1 MHNTITTRAQ
11 LMDALRLAAELEHNL
26 MCQYLFAVYS
36 MRRYPYERFNP
47 YTFEEILTPAELERI
62 RRWQM
67 KITLIARQE
76 MEHLGLALNL
86 LSSIGGT
93 PSFSRPNM
101 PQKIGYYGPADI
113 EMTLTPGNL
122 DTIKRFQNFESPYRL
137 EENFCGIEPDPEHV
151 INQPCA
157 EKWCSQAQTV
167 GRDEMLGALQR
178 PGRLLGAAPHIDLL
192 YGIGFADVQELY
204 ETIARGFETLTQ
216 TLGAGKLFIGDPG
229 NQIYGGPPSPLYG
242 SMNDLNQYGLSL
254 IAVTDLASAQQAIR
268 MIIEQGEGVPARAD
282 YLTNTHF
289 CLFTEIRQGMEAD
302 GGRLAEVCA
311 RPVMKNP
318 MTVIQPDVTAPE
330 EVNLITDEQ
339 TRLVAELSSQSYEVM
354 LLLLLYLYSDQMKN
368 PDQTNALM
376 DAAFFPF
383 MTMFVR
389 PLAEILTEL
398 PAKKEWEQQ
407 VERGEPYRTAGPGF
421 ELAGDVVLFP
431 NLPQTWDLFQE
442 RIDALVTKFRRVT
455 ARRPLPPPAGTLAG
469 VDPIQPRWGWAPLN
483 DPWLNLPTQKAFGVD
498 APEEFR
504 AIYQQRI
511 ELWNKIKNEST
522 EIAPEELE
530 ASLQFPGQSSFAPA
544 AVTPAFDERGVPPPS
559 LPWLRLYY
567 LRQNMERISFD
578 WKTNWMQIG
587 RVS

>member
-1 MHNTITTRAQ
+1 MQNTITTRAQ
-11 LMDALRLAAELEHNL
+11 LMDALRLAAELEHSL

-36 MRRYPYERFNP
+36 MRRYPYERFDP
-47 YTFEEILTPAELERI
+47 YTFAEILTPAELERI

-113 EMTLTPGNL
+113 ELTLTPGNL
-122 DTIKRFQNFESPYRL
+122 DTIKRFQNFEAPFQL
-137 EENFCGIEPDPEHV
+137 EPQFCGIEPDPDHV

-157 EKWCSQAQTV
+157 EKWCAQAEKV
-167 GRDEMLGALQR
+167 SREGMLAALQNR
-178 PGRLLGAAPHIDLL
+178 PRLLQGAPHIDVA
-192 YGIGFADVQELY
+192 YGIPYADVQVLY
-204 ETIARGFETLTQ
+204 EEIAAGFERLSQ
-216 TLGAGKLFIGDPG
+216 QHGDRWLFIGKPE
-229 NQIYGGPPSPLYG
+229 NQIFGGPPSPLYG

-254 IAVTDLASAQQAIR
+254 IAVSDLASARQAIR

-282 YLTNTHF
+282 YLSNTHF

-302 GGRLAEVCA
+302 GNRLAEICA

-318 MTVIQPDVTAPE
+318 MTAIQPDVGVPE
-330 EVNLITDEQ
+330 EVNLIDYEP
-339 TRLVAELSSQSYEVM
+339 TRLVAELSNQSYEVM
-354 LLLLLYLYSDQMKN
+354 LLLLLYLYSDQVKSEEH
-368 PDQTNALM
+368 TNALM

-398 PAKKEWEQQ
+398 PAKKEWEEQ
-407 VERGEPYRTAGPGF
+407 VRRGEPYRTAGPGF
-421 ELAGDVVLFP
+421 ELPGDVVLFP
-431 NLPQTWDLFQE
+431 KLPETWSLFQE
-442 RIDALVTKFRRVT
+442 RIDALVARFRVVT
-455 ARRPLPPPAGTLAG
+455 ARRPLPPPDHSLG
-469 VDPIQPRWGWAPLN
+469 VDPIRPRWGWVPAS
-483 DPWLNLPTQKAFGVD
+483 DPWLRLPTQKEFGPD

-504 AIYQQRI
+504 AIWQQRV

-522 EIAPEELE
+522 EINPAELE
-530 ASLQFPGQSSFAPA
+530 TNVNFVNNSVEQ
-544 AVTPAFDERGVPPPS
+544 TFDERGIPPPS

-578 WKTNWMQIG
+578 WATNWLQIG

>member
-1 MHNTITTRAQ
+1 MQNTITTRAQ
-11 LMDALRLAAELEHNL
+11 LMDALRLAAELEHSL

-36 MRRYPYERFNP
+36 MRRYPYERFDP
-47 YTFEEILTPAELERI
+47 YTFAEVLTPAELERI

-113 EMTLTPGNL
+113 ELTLTPGNL
-122 DTIKRFQNFESPYRL
+122 ETIKRFQNFEAPYQL
-137 EENFCGIEPDPEHV
+137 EQQFCGIEPDPDHI

-157 EKWCSQAQTV
+157 EKWCSQAGTV
-167 GRDEMLGALQR
+167 SRDEMLGALQNR
-178 PGRLLGAAPHIDLL
+178 PPLLSGAPHIDLA
-192 YGIGFADVQELY
+192 YGIPYADVQVLY
-204 ETIARGFETLTQ
+204 EEIARGFETLVK
-216 TLGAGKLFIGDPG
+216 TLGDRALFIGKPE
-229 NQIYGGPPSPLYG
+229 NQIFGGPPSPLYG

-254 IAVTDLASAQQAIR
+254 IQVNDLASARQAIR

-282 YLTNTHF
+282 YLVNTHF
-289 CLFTEIRQGMEAD
+289 CLFTEIRQSMEAD
-302 GGRLAEVCA
+302 GNRLAEICA

-318 MTVIQPDVTAPE
+318 MTVLQPDVSAPE
-330 EVNLITDEQ
+330 EVNLIDYEPTK
-339 TRLVAELSSQSYEVM
+339 LVAELSNQSYEVM
-354 LLLLLYLYSDQMKN
+354 LLLLLYLYSDQVKTE
-368 PDQTNALM
+368 DQTNALM

-398 PAKKEWEQQ
+398 PAKKEWEEQ
-407 VERGEPYRTAGPGF
+407 VGRGEPYRTAGPGF
-421 ELAGDVVLFP
+421 ELPGDVVLFP
-431 NLPQTWDLFQE
+431 NLPETWTLFQE
-442 RIDALVTKFRRVT
+442 RIDALVAGFRVVT
-455 ARRPLPPPAGTLAG
+455 ARRPLPPPGNALGI
-469 VDPIQPRWGWAPLN
+469 DPVQPRWGWVPLH
-483 DPWLNLPTQKAFGVD
+483 DPWLKLPTQKAFGDD

-504 AIYQQRI
+504 AIYQQRL

-522 EIAPEELE
+522 EIQPAELE
-530 ASLQFPGQSSFAPA
+530 ASVDFANNS
-544 AVTPAFDERGVPPPS
+544 VEETYDERGIPPPS

-578 WKTNWMQIG
+578 WATNWLQIG

>member
-1 MHNTITTRAQ
+1 MQSQITTRAE

-47 YTFEEILTPAELERI
+47 YTFDEILTPAELERI

-101 PQKIGYYGPADI
+101 PQKLDYYGPADI
-113 EMTLTPGNL
+113 KMTLTPGNL
-122 DTIKRFQNFESPYRL
+122 ETIKRFQNFESPYDL
-137 EENFCGIEPDPEHV
+137 EQQFCGIEPSDDHV

-157 EKWCSQAQTV
+157 EKWCSQAERV
-167 GRDEMLGALQR
+167 SREEMFAALQK
-178 PGRLLGAAPHIDLL
+178 GRGGLLGNAPHTTE
-192 YGIGFADVQELY
+192 FADVQVLY
-204 ETIARGFETLTQ
+204 EEIARGFETLSKR
-216 TLGAGKLFIGDPG
+216 LGDRALFIGKRE
-229 NQIYGGPPSPLYG
+229 NQIFGGPPSPLYG

-282 YLTNTHF
+282 YLANTHF
-289 CLFTEIRQGMEAD
+289 CLFTEIREGMEAD
-302 GGRLAEVCA
+302 GNRLAEICA
-311 RPVMKNP
+311 RPVLANP
-318 MTVIQPDVTAPE
+318 MTTIFSDVTAPE
-330 EVNLITDEQ
+330 EVNVIDYEP
-339 TRLVAELSSQSYEVM
+339 TRRIAELSSQSYEVM
-354 LLLLLYLYSDQMKN
+354 LMLLLYLYSDQVRTEE
-368 PDQTNALM
+368 QTNALM

-398 PAKKEWEQQ
+398 PAKDGWEGQ
-407 VERGEPYRTAGPGF
+407 VDRGETYATAGLGF
-421 ELAGDVVLFP
+421 ELAGDVVRFP
-431 NLPQTWDLFQE
+431 NLPETWTLFQE
-442 RIDALVTKFRRVT
+442 RIDALVEKFRVVT
-455 ARRPLPPPAGTLAG
+455 ARRPLPPRDNALRG
-469 VDPIQPRWGWAPLN
+469 VDPIRPRWGWVPLH
-483 DPWLNLPTQKAFGVD
+483 DPWLKLPTQKQFGDD

-504 AIYQQRI
+504 AIWQQRV
-511 ELWNKIKNEST
+511 ELWNKIKDEST
-522 EIAPEELE
+522 EISPAELE
-530 ASLQFPGQSSFAPA
+530 ANAGFATA
-544 AVTPAFDERGVPPPS
+544 GVEETFDERGIPPPS

-578 WKTNWMQIG
+578 WKTNWLQIG
-587 RVS
+587 RTA